1 MAEKKLKFEEAMAAL
16 EQVVADMEAGNVT
29 LDESLA
35 LYEKGMKLVRQCTAA
50 LDAADR
56 RVEAVRLTSDGAGTV
71 PFDDKGDENK

>member
-1 MAEKKLKFEEAMAAL
+1 
-16 EQVVADMEAGNVT
+16 MEAGNVT

-56 RVEAVRLTSDGAGTV
+56 RVEAVRLTSDGAETV

>member
-16 EQVVADMEAGNVT
+16 EQVVADLEAGNVT

-35 LYEKGMKLVRQCTAA
+35 LYEKGMKLVRQCTAV

-56 RVEAVRLTSDGAGTV
+56 RVETVRLTAAGAVTE
-71 PFDDKGDENK
+71 PFGGQKEEKE

>member
-16 EQVVADMEAGNVT
+16 DKVVADLEAGNVT
-29 LDESLA
+29 LDESLL

-56 RVEAVRLTSDGAGTV
+56 RVEAVRLTSAGAVTE
-71 PFDDKGDENK
+71 PFDNKGETDK

>member
-35 LYEKGMKLVRQCTAA
+35 LYEKGMKLVRLCTAA

-56 RVEAVRLTSDGAGTV
+56 LVEAVRLTSDGAETV

>member
-16 EQVVADMEAGNVT
+16 EQVVADMESGNVT

-56 RVEAVRLTSDGAGTV
+56 RVEAVRLTADGAVTV
-71 PFDDKGDENK
+71 PFDDKGETNE